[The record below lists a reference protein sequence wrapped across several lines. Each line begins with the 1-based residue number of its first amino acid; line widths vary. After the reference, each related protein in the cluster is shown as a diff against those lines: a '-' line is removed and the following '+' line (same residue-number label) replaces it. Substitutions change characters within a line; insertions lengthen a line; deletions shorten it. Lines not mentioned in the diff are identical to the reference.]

1 MGLFNFLKAGGE
13 RIKLAKTFA
22 LIYSEEKTLSS
33 LGIDEMKS
41 KTLDLV
47 YVAKKGIVER
57 MEREQMSMIHK
68 LSIPA
73 ITGSSINTITIMQA
87 WKLTISR
94 LLEISEMHDF
104 EDEVKQILFEEQLEL
119 EKKMESIIPLSW
131 KNW

>member
-1 MGLFNFLKAGGE
+1 M
-13 RIKLAKTFA
+13 
-22 LIYSEEKTLSS
+22 Y
-33 LGIDEMKS
+33 D
-41 KTLDLV
+41 
-47 YVAKKGIVER
+47 AKKGIVER

-94 LLEISEMHDF
+94 LLEISEMYDF